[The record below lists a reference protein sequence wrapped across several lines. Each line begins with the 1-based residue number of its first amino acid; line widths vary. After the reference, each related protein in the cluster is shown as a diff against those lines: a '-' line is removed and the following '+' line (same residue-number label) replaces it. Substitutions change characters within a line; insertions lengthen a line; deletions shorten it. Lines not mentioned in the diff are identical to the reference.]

1 MNLENLIER
10 GTDRT
15 DVENIQKR
23 LKYFNSLYSKYNP
36 SPYDS
41 LINLNFGELF
51 GLVLLVNSNDTS
63 IEEVKSVINELN
75 KYCND
80 CIDNDLSSFL
90 NSIFPAFTKLKTI
103 DDVSDI
109 NIKAIPLDY
118 NGIGSINKHKPFIDI
133 LLKYI
138 KFDKQ
143 IVIDW
148 INLVF
153 LKESQRRVKE
163 KIKEMSSKD
172 KNKFLNYFFESIKNI
187 SNYYETLEKVR
198 KYPSETAK
206 NIHKKLKTI
215 AVYEE
220 IDKKI
225 KSGDGIKDFDSSWRS
240 LPLEVQC
247 CLMEKILQEQLKKYE
262 QLTEEENNLN
272 KESEPHKL
280 LTKFGIHPSL
290 IVDIESLDLSLEHL
304 TELLTLFQ
312 QNRFPIQ
319 TITNKECLYNLLK
332 LNKNAAE
339 TIISYY
345 KTSAVTI
352 EFLDTNPNIL
362 EIQTEDNPNGL
373 KEVVDENYQLL
384 KEENVS
390 FSSKNYDPSILLLPT
405 DELKERIALIKEYG
419 FSISNSNV
427 LNLLKN
433 TNLFAL
439 VDFALEHQLPVNE
452 IIKFEGNR
460 EDISNMMKRLIIAE
474 HFGLDILTPDDEFS
488 HSILNPNSFLI
499 PQHCLDEVIENA
511 TPHFIDKQMERIL
524 RDSPRLSINRFPLLL
539 PDIDN
544 LYLDEEGEI
553 YNFNGTYISRNK
565 ILRNYNA
572 LKVELPDADDKDLL
586 YQSIIHQTILSHQQ
600 LDDIKSCLYKIKQKT
615 YNE

>member
-1 MNLENLIER
+1 MNLEKLIES
-10 GTDRT
+10 GKDRT

-23 LKYFNSLYSKYNP
+23 LKYFNFLYSKYNP

-63 IEEVKSVINELN
+63 VEEVKNIINELN

-80 CIDNDLSSFL
+80 CVNNDLSSFL
-90 NSIFPAFTKLKTI
+90 NSIFPAFTKLKAI

-109 NIKAIPLDY
+109 NIQAIPLDH

-163 KIKEMSSKD
+163 KIKEMKPKD
-172 KNKFLNYFFESIKNI
+172 KNKFLNYFFERIKNV
-187 SNYYETLEKVR
+187 SNYSETLEKLQ
-198 KYPSETAK
+198 KYSGETNK

-215 AVYEE
+215 AIYEE

-225 KSGDGIKDFDSSWRS
+225 KSGDGIKDYDSSWKN

-290 IVDIESLDLSLEHL
+290 IMDIESLDLKLEHL

-345 KTSAVTI
+345 KTSAVTR
-352 EFLDTNPNIL
+352 EFLDAHPHIL
-362 EIQTEDNPNGL
+362 EVQTEDNPNGL
-373 KEVVDENYQLL
+373 KELVDENYQLL

-419 FSISNSNV
+419 FSLTNNNV

-433 TNLFAL
+433 TDLFDL
-439 VDFALEHQLPVNE
+439 VDFSLEHQLPVNE

-474 HFGLDILTPDDEFS
+474 NFGLDILTQDDEFS
-488 HSILNPNSFLI
+488 HNILTPNSFLI
-499 PQHCLDEVIENA
+499 PQRCLDEVIENA
-511 TPHFIDKQMERIL
+511 TPHFIDTQMERIL
-524 RDSPRLSINRFPLLL
+524 GDKPRISIKRCPLLL

-565 ILRNYNA
+565 ILRNYSA
-572 LKVELPDADDKDLL
+572 LKLELPAEDDKDLL
-586 YQSIIHQTILSHQQ
+586 YQSMIYHTILSHQQ
-600 LDDIKSCLYKIKQKT
+600 LDNIKRCLYKVKQKT
-615 YNE
+615 YKE